1 MEWRPNREYRSR
13 GDRERELDT
22 RPPAIKVPGWVL
34 YVALGI
40 VAVYLL
46 VSAKW
51 IALAIFAGLT
61 LAGLIVQK
69 FAAN

>member
-1 MEWRPNREYRSR
+1 
-13 GDRERELDT
+13 
-22 RPPAIKVPGWVL
+22 VL